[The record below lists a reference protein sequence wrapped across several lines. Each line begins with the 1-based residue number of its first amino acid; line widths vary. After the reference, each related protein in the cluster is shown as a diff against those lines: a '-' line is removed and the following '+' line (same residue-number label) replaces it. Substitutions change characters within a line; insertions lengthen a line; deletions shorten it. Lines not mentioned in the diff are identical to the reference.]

1 MNASAME
8 AAAGSSP
15 SVVTLTLGP
24 TSLMSAALQLE
35 QNPITLAH
43 SQ

>member
-24 TSLMSAALQLE
+24 TSLMSAALQLAVAL
-35 QNPITLAH
+35 TLIRF
-43 SQ
+43 